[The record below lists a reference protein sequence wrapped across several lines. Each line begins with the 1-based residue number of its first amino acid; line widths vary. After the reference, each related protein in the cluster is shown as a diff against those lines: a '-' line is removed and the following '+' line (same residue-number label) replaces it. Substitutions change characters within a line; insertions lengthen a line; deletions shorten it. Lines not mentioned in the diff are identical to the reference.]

1 MSKHWKRFL
10 SDECGA
16 LLVSDWVFLATIL
29 VIAVI
34 PSMHGLRDKTSGR
47 EIEEIQLKKPAT
59 VAVFNNRYSI
69 SPNLVVHSDS
79 RKRLGGG
86 LLFSSEK
93 NVGQPD
99 EQ

>member
-1 MSKHWKRFL
+1 MSKQWKHFI

-34 PSMHGLRDKTSGR
+34 PSMHGLREKNTGR

-59 VAVFNNRYSI
+59 VTVSSNR
-69 SPNLVVHSDS
+69 
-79 RKRLGGG
+79 
-86 LLFSSEK
+86 
-93 NVGQPD
+93 
-99 EQ
+99 